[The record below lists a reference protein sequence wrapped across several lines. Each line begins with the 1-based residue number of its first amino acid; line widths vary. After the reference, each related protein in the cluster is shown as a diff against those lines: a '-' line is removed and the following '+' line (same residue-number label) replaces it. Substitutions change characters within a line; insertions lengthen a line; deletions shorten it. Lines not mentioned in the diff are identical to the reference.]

1 VETPAGRVRVRA
13 RLNEDVDPRVAMG
26 EHGWWQ
32 TCAALGAPG
41 YDPFGPDR
49 ANFNNLVD
57 TAPLM
62 ADLRPIAAVQTSGTV
77 AQKRSFV
84 GAVANGWDR
93 PPSLCER
100 RILGWR
106 SKVECGR

>member
-1 VETPAGRVRVRA
+1 METPAGRVRVRA

-57 TAPLM
+57 TDVLDPVCGTASH
-62 ADLRPIAAVQTSGTV
+62 TSG
-77 AQKRSFV
+77 
-84 GAVANGWDR
+84 
-93 PPSLCER
+93 LCEIQR
-100 RILGWR
+100 A
-106 SKVECGR
+106 V